1 MNAREL
7 LANTLSAG
15 LPLPLY
21 RVFRHKQLKYTLPIF
36 VDANTRQDAAQ
47 KLENASHDSYVRQNS
62 VLYFQHLLFIL
73 RFNVARV
80 HVDALVRSK

>member
-15 LPLPLY
+15 MPLPLY
-21 RVFRHKQLKYTLPIF
+21 RVFRREELKYTLPTF

-47 KLENASHDSYVRQNS
+47 KLEAASHDSYVCQIW
-62 VLYFQHLLFIL
+62 VLSPSSTSF
-73 RFNVARV
+73 
-80 HVDALVRSK
+80 VDSSFPCSLNTC